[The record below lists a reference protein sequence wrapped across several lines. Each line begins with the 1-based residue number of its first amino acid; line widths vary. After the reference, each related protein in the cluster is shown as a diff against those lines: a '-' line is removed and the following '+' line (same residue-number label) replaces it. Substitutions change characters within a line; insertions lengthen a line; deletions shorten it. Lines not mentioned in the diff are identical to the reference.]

1 MKKKNRNVKSIIFIK
16 NSPWDLLWAK
26 YWGASRAESR
36 VVVFDCG
43 LFRIAPFFLDL
54 LKARR
59 KLKSVDEGRVTCREE
74 GSKPWP
80 IKGSKVVVGIL
91 FVFRHKDS
99 LCRFDSDG
107 YVFQSLN
114 QIRSDLTSSHLTL
127 SNLQVKT
134 LTLAYLKY

>member
-1 MKKKNRNVKSIIFIK
+1 LIIFIK

-59 KLKSVDEGRVTCREE
+59 KFKSVDEGRVT
-74 GSKPWP
+74 
-80 IKGSKVVVGIL
+80 
-91 FVFRHKDS
+91 
-99 LCRFDSDG
+99 
-107 YVFQSLN
+107 
-114 QIRSDLTSSHLTL
+114 
-127 SNLQVKT
+127 
-134 LTLAYLKY
+134 

>member
-54 LKARR
+54 L
-59 KLKSVDEGRVTCREE
+59 
-74 GSKPWP
+74 
-80 IKGSKVVVGIL
+80 
-91 FVFRHKDS
+91 
-99 LCRFDSDG
+99 
-107 YVFQSLN
+107 
-114 QIRSDLTSSHLTL
+114 
-127 SNLQVKT
+127 
-134 LTLAYLKY
+134 